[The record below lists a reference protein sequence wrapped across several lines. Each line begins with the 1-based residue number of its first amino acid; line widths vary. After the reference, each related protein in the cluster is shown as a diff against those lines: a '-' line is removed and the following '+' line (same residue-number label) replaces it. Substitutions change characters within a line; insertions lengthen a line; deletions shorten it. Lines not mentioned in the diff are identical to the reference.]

1 MAKISIKLANKGK
14 TNFDLS
20 SRHKTTT
27 DFGQLQVSNIIPVVP
42 NDSFNV
48 SLASEARFAPLVV
61 PTFMQAKL
69 VTRAFYVPMSAIYQ
83 PFENFYTDKQ
93 DSTAYKTLPSFTNRN
108 VVDMFLNREN
118 GLVRFVGGDEIAD
131 FVALNA
137 DSNERRCIFT
147 EKGRLLI
154 KLFESLGYS
163 FNWTRA
169 DETSMSLL
177 PILAFARIC
186 YDYIYPSQYL
196 DGLGLMKF
204 FKITSSDD
212 MSACFGDNS
221 KIVAFFLKVCD
232 LLTLPYKQD
241 YFTASWQSL
250 NSPGTSAQAFS
261 LSSPALDGES
271 VFSDSSRTYLVNSDS
286 SYKDSTIF
294 SQFGLNLLSRVY
306 DFVTRN
312 NIVGTRYADQIF
324 SKFGIGSRKSD
335 PDMAQFI
342 GQSIQPIRVVD
353 VTAMTSADN
362 QDLGDLGGKA
372 YLQGKDK
379 LFSFDSSDEFG
390 YIICLS
396 FVMPEVGY
404 YQGRKRWTTCSGR
417 FDFYNP
423 EFDMQMRAIRNDEL
437 FADYRHYS
445 DYTNGQLY
453 GGNPSNRFSFAPNY
467 SEYKKGEDFITGDFR
482 VPSLRKNL
490 DSYYLM
496 RDIKVP
502 SVENPL
508 ALNANFLFCKQH
520 EFDKIFA
527 QMYTL
532 RLNITHVPN
541 DNLPFYLDLILR
553 DGIPIVLWY
562 GTAIDAEDTVFW
574 ILNKDVDGT
583 IFVNQTSSAGLG
595 LFGITT
601 IGDGQQA
608 SWVQGVDN
616 GGSAH
621 VIKFTIASVNFCLT
635 NSSTLICLNTDNYVQ
650 NYYDSL
656 ALLPASNSE
665 THATPIDYDEF
676 LMNWQDYID
685 HIYLDHHFDIMASRS
700 MVPISEEF
708 MIEDG
713 GNKVGVDM
721 NGNRI
726 V

>member
-1 MAKISIKLANKGK
+1 MAKISIKLASKGK

-42 NDSFNV
+42 NDSFHV

-83 PFENFYTDKQ
+83 PFENFFTDKQ
-93 DSTAYKTLPSFTNRN
+93 DSTAYKTLPSFTNKN
-108 VVDMFLNREN
+108 VVEMFLNREN
-118 GLVRFVGGDEIAD
+118 GLVRFVSGTEIPD
-131 FVALNA
+131 FVALNS

-147 EKGRLLI
+147 EKGRLLV

-163 FNWTRA
+163 FNWTIS
-169 DETSMSLL
+169 DTTSMSLL

-196 DGLGLMKF
+196 DGLGLTKF
-204 FKITSSDD
+204 FKITSASDMTD
-212 MSACFGDNS
+212 CFGNAS
-221 KIVAFFLKVCD
+221 KIVSFFLKVCD

-241 YFTASWQSL
+241 YFTASWQNL
-250 NSPGTSAQAFS
+250 NRPGTSSQSVSLNAPTNFNEVAQSTDHA
-261 LSSPALDGES
+261 
-271 VFSDSSRTYLVNSDS
+271 VITHN
-286 SYKDSTIF
+286 DSTTTQTRF
-294 SQFGLNLLSRVY
+294 SQQALNVLSRLY

-324 SKFGIGSRKSD
+324 AKFGIGSRKSD
-335 PDMAQFI
+335 PDMSQFI

-353 VTAMTSADN
+353 VTAMTAAAD

-372 YLQGKDK
+372 YLQGKEQ

-404 YQGRKRWTTCSGR
+404 YQGRKRWTTCTGR

-445 DYTNGQLY
+445 DYNNGQSY
-453 GGNPSNRFSFAPNY
+453 GGNPTNRFSFAPNY

-496 RDIKVP
+496 RDIKDP

-532 RLNITHVPN
+532 RLNIAHRSSSA
-541 DNLPFYLDLILR
+541 LPWYNELITR
-553 DGIPIVLWY
+553 DGLPVVFWY
-562 GTAIDAEDTVFW
+562 GTAVDSESTKYW
-574 ILNKDVDGT
+574 ILAWDVDGS
-583 IFVNQTSSAGLG
+583 V
-595 LFGITT
+595 TT
-601 IGDGQQA
+601 IEMNSTQLAALGVTSLGDGSMA
-608 SWVQGVDN
+608 SWCEGVDN

-621 VIKFTIASVNFCLT
+621 LIKFTFASVNFCLT
-635 NSSTLICLNTDNYVQ
+635 QSSTNIALNTDNYTY
-650 NYYDSL
+650 NLYDCLS
-656 ALLPASNSE
+656 LLPASNSE
-665 THATPIDYDEF
+665 THALPLDYDSF

-685 HIYLDHHFDIMASRS
+685 HIYLDHHFDIKASRS

-708 MIEDG
+708 MIDDG
-713 GNKVGVDM
+713 GKSVSVDM